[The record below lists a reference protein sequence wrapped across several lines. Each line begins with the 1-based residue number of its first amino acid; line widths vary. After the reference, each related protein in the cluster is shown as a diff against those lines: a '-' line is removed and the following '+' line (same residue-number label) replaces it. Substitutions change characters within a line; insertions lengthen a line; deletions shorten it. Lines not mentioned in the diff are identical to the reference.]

1 MIVLPNPK
9 NPIPEQLKS
18 DNWAFHRMARSDDPA
33 YRCQN
38 IGNLVNNLIATLTI
52 AGIDDTEINYLLIL
66 PEGKDEQGKVIP
78 PRQRVFRTIQDYMN
92 YQVKGANESWNL
104 YSGGKTGKAVEVASA
119 VLRAV
124 LFLVYDDRF
133 TTSKK
138 DSFIGEVKR

>member
-1 MIVLPNPK
+1 MIVLPDPK
-9 NPIPEQLKS
+9 KQIPEQLKS

-52 AGIDDTEINYLLIL
+52 AGIDDTVIDYLLVL
-66 PEGKDEQGKVIP
+66 PESEDENGRIIP
-78 PRQRVFRTIQDYMN
+78 ARQRVFHTIQDYMN
-92 YQVKGANESWNL
+92 YQVKGANMAWNL
-104 YSGGKTGKAVEVASA
+104 YSQGKTGPAVEIASA
-119 VLRAV
+119 VLRSV